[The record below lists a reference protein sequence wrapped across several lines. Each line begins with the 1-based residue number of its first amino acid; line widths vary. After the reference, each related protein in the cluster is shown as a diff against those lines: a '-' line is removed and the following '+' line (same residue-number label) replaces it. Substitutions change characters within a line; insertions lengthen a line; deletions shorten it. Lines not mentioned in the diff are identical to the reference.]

1 LILRTKGR
9 LDDLSLIHGIRG
21 TGNLDPT
28 QLGVM
33 GALFLWRDAKAR
45 ALDRPCGSIISNERL
60 VKIARALDANV
71 ARRYVGLQARSLHTH
86 TPGALNLARARIG
99 LVMQVRPTPRG

>member
-21 TGNLDPT
+21 TGNLDLT
-28 QLGVM
+28 QLEVM
-33 GALFLWRDAKAR
+33 CALFLWRDAKAR

-71 ARRYVGLQARSLHTH
+71 ARRYAGLQPRSLLAH
-86 TPGALNLARARIG
+86 TPQRTQSRAHPACHAGTADSTR
-99 LVMQVRPTPRG
+99 MS